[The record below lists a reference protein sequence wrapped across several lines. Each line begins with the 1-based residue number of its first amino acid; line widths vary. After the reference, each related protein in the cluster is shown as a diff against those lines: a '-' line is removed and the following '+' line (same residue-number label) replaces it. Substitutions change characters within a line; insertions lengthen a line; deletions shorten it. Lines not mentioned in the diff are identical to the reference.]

1 MNCATVEMFRSLKI
15 NLEHT
20 GTLDGPLKDGEMEDH
35 AKESPA
41 IGANYREAQKSS
53 ITNHFS
59 LDCPKSKVQN
69 PLALALAYAEA
80 GLPVFPCRANG
91 SKAPHTKNGFHS
103 ATTDAQQLRDWWS
116 EWPDALVGLP
126 TGAVS
131 GVSVIDL
138 DLNKETGERI
148 GEANFAKSEVSREG
162 AISNPTTSG
171 GEHLYYRYNSEVA
184 SHLNGS
190 HTNHFAPKVDVR
202 NDGGYVIAAGNVGY
216 GSAEALLQGLKSL
229 PVYPAEHIGELC
241 EAKRQ
246 RERGDKGRQTG
257 VEVPRTLTGASAS
270 ADEVREIL
278 SYIPTPEDRSEWIN
292 VLMGIHA
299 NDPRHIDLA
308 DEWSQRG
315 TKYRA
320 GEVEDEWRSFKVE
333 GGIGFGRVC
342 KLAEQHGAD
351 LSAISR
357 KYAKTAQSKAEQ
369 PKQDAGDEAETEV
382 SYNFKPW
389 EETDFAAI
397 ERTEFIYSDHFAAG
411 YLNVSFAAPKT
422 GKSLLAL
429 AEAIDVATGR
439 GFLTGKPTKP
449 MKALYYNAEDD
460 LDYIKMRVAA
470 VLDKWK
476 IPQSEI
482 TGRLFVV
489 SGMDEQHEIVLIR
502 GDSGEIDEKSFVAL
516 EKLIARE
523 NIKLAVFD
531 PLQDLSRSPET
542 NEVFRA
548 LGTRIRQ
555 LAVKTQAAVGLVHHT
570 RKPSAGVA
578 PTIDDGRGGGALRG
592 VARFNR
598 LLVPMT
604 EAEGLKAGVD
614 DFRRYFKIGEMESN
628 LAPPSA
634 DRSRWFEKESVI
646 VPNGQS
652 VGTISPWSWP
662 EAFAGVTTDDA
673 KRVRAAVLL
682 RDKNPPRHDSQAT
695 DWVGHL
701 IADVLGLDMNEPV
714 DKARIKEMQK
724 TWTKNKVLRVE
735 EMEWK
740 DKNQNTKKSKFVFA
754 GENTVGE
761 DE

>member
-1 MNCATVEMFRSLKI
+1 MEYPKI
-15 NLEHT
+15 NPVRDTTRHEV
-20 GTLDGPLKDGEMEDH
+20 
-35 AKESPA
+35 KEKNTIA
-41 IGANYREAQKSS
+41 DK
-53 ITNHFS
+53 FS

-69 PLALALAYAEA
+69 PLALALAYAKA
-80 GLPVFPCRANG
+80 GLPVFPCRADG
-91 SKAPHTKNGFHS
+91 SKAPHTANGFHN
-103 ATTDAQQLRDWWS
+103 ATADVQQVRDWWS
-116 EWPDALVGLP
+116 KWPDALVGLP
-126 TGAVS
+126 TGAAS
-131 GVSVIDL
+131 GVSVVDL
-138 DLNKETGERI
+138 DLDKETSERI
-148 GEANFAKSEVSREG
+148 GEANFAKSGVSREG
-162 AISNPTTSG
+162 VISNPTTSG
-171 GEHLYYRYNSEVA
+171 GEHLYYRYNPEA
-184 SHLNGS
+184 PSHLNGS
-190 HTNHFAPKVDVR
+190 HTSHFAPKVDVR
-202 NDGGYVIAAGNVGY
+202 NDGGYVIAAGNIGY
-216 GSAEALLQGLKSL
+216 GSAEALLQGLESL

-246 RERGDKGRQTG
+246 QERGDKGHRTG
-257 VEVPRTLTGASAS
+257 VEVPRTLTGAQAS

-278 SYIPTPEDRSEWIN
+278 SYVPTPDDRSEWVAI
-292 VLMGIHA
+292 LMGIHA
-299 NDPRHIDLA
+299 NDPSHIDLA
-308 DEWSQRG
+308 DEWSRRG
-315 TKYRA
+315 TKYCE
-320 GEVEDEWRSFKVE
+320 GEVEDEWYSFKVD
-333 GGIGFGRVC
+333 GGISFGRVC
-342 KLAEQHGAD
+342 EVAKRHGAD

-357 KYAKTAQSKAEQ
+357 KHATTAQNKTEQ
-369 PKQDAGDEAETEV
+369 PAQDAGDEAETKTEV
-382 SYNFKPW
+382 SFDFKPW
-389 EETDFAAI
+389 ETTDFAAI

-411 YLNVSFAAPKT
+411 YLNVTFAAPKT

-439 GFLTGKPTKP
+439 GFLTGKPTEP

-460 LDYIKMRVAA
+460 LDAIKMRVAA
-470 VLDKWK
+470 VLDKWN

-489 SGMDEQHEIVLIR
+489 SGMDEQNEIVLIR

-548 LGTRIRQ
+548 LGNRIRK
-555 LAVKTQAAVGLVHHT
+555 LAVQTKAAVGLVHHT

-578 PTIDDGRGGGALRG
+578 QTIDDGRGGGALRG

-598 LLVPMT
+598 LLAPMT
-604 EAEGLKAGVD
+604 EAEGTKAGVE

-628 LAPPSA
+628 LAPPSSN
-634 DRSRWFEKESVI
+634 RSRWFEKESVT

-652 VGTISPWSWP
+652 VGTVAPWSWP
-662 EAFAGVTTDDA
+662 EAFSGITTDDA
-673 KRVRAAVLL
+673 RRVRAAVLL

-740 DKNQNTKKSKFVFA
+740 DKSQNTKRSKFVFA